1 MHSKEEK
8 WTTAREGE
16 SVWEREWQKT
26 KSQKPK
32 PGSTTTKNTS
42 HNCTMV
48 SHFCVRF
55 PSCSAGPPPTRGSV
69 AALRSLLFRWPGL
82 AAGSRH
88 HKRRL
93 KPDLCLIMVISTR
106 KQSAKENQTSRDATC
121 TDRLACCSLRQR
133 AESIMMVFPLLFP
146 SLLIMLQLLLIM
158 IIMVIMML
166 TATTSTVGPKEQQ
179 TDDDININSSQVGVG

>member
-1 MHSKEEK
+1 
-8 WTTAREGE
+8 
-16 SVWEREWQKT
+16 
-26 KSQKPK
+26 
-32 PGSTTTKNTS
+32 
-42 HNCTMV
+42 MV

-133 AESIMMVFPLLFP
+133 AESREHHDGAPSAVP

-166 TATTSTVGPKEQQ
+166 TATTSTVGAEGAA
-179 TDDDININSSQVGVG
+179 D